1 MKKVIV
7 SLFITSLL
15 LLLAACSA
23 SDSASESASE
33 SKSSYES
40 DNSSNDM
47 ATGDTGSTEAE
58 AQSEKVSAEESES
71 SPVETVRMIIHNA
84 KLSVNVKELDVA
96 QSNIE
101 KKVEEFGGY
110 IVESN
115 VYQEDEQTSRG
126 SMIVRIPEKHFENFL
141 TEAEGQAAKILE
153 RKVTG
158 QDVTEQYVDL
168 ESRVKSK
175 RAVEA
180 RLLEFMS
187 KAQKTEDLLKI
198 SSDLAKIQEE
208 IEVMV
213 GKMKYLQNQ
222 TSFATIELT
231 MYENRVIVPEV
242 DSKELNTW
250 EKTKKQLATSTNSLL
265 ATGSA
270 LIVFFI
276 GNLPVL
282 LILGAVGYVVYFI
295 IRRRLRSEKKV

>member
-1 MKKVIV
+1 MKKVIL
-7 SLFITSLL
+7 SLFMTSLL
-15 LLLAACSA
+15 VLLVACSA
-23 SDSASESASE
+23 SDSESE

-40 DNSSNDM
+40 EESSNDM
-47 ATGDTGSTEAE
+47 ATGDTGSPEAE
-58 AQSEKVSAEESES
+58 ALADSQKESAKESES

-101 KKVEEFGGY
+101 KKVEEYGGY

-115 VYQEDEQTSRG
+115 VYQEDEQTSSG
-126 SMIVRIPEKHFENFL
+126 SMIVRIPEKHFEKFL
-141 TEAEGQAAKILE
+141 LDAEGEAAQVLE
-153 RKVTG
+153 RNVTG

-168 ESRVKSK
+168 ESRVNSK

-180 RLLEFMS
+180 RLLEFMGN
-187 KAQKTEDLLKI
+187 AEKTEDLLKI
-198 SSDLAKIQEE
+198 SSDLAKVQEE

-213 GKMKYLQNQ
+213 GKMKFLQNQ

-282 LILGAVGYVVYFI
+282 LILGAIGYVVYFV
-295 IRRRLRSEKKV
+295 IRRRLRSEKKA

>member
-1 MKKVIV
+1 MKKVFL
-7 SLFITSLL
+7 SLVMTSLL
-15 LLLAACSA
+15 VLLVACSA
-23 SDSASESASE
+23 SDSASES
-33 SKSSYES
+33 KSSYETQE
-40 DNSSNDM
+40 SSNDM
-47 ATGDTGSTEAE
+47 ATGDTGGTDGEAE
-58 AQSEKVSAEESES
+58 SENVSAEESES

-141 TEAEGQAAKILE
+141 TEAEGQAAEILE

-168 ESRVKSK
+168 ESRVNSK

-180 RLLEFMS
+180 RLLEFMGN
-187 KAQKTEDLLKI
+187 AEKTEDLLKI
-198 SSDLAKIQEE
+198 SSDLAKVQEE

-213 GKMKYLQNQ
+213 GKMKFLQNQ
-222 TSFATIELT
+222 TSFTTIELT
-231 MYENRVIVPEV
+231 MYENRVIVPV
-242 DSKELNTW
+242 IDSKELNTW
-250 EKTKKQLATSTNSLL
+250 DKTKKQLATSTNSLL

-295 IRRRLRSEKKV
+295 IRRRLRNEKKA